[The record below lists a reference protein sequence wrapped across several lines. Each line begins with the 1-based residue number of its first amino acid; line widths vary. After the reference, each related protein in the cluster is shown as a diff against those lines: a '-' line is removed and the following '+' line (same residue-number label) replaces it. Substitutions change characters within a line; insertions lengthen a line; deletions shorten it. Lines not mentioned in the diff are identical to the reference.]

1 MATYVCLV
9 NYTEMGITKI
19 KDSPKRLEKVR
30 KLAKKLGGE
39 MKDFYLCLGVYDIVA
54 IFEMPDNRKA
64 ATLALKLG
72 SMGAV
77 RTTTLVA
84 FGEKDY
90 RKIIRALPA

>member
-1 MATYVCLV
+1 MATYVSLV
-9 NYTEMGITKI
+9 GYTEMGITKI

-39 MKDFYLCLGVYDIVA
+39 LKQFYLCLGAYDIVA
-54 IFEMPDNRKA
+54 VYEMPDNMKA
-64 ATLALKLG
+64 ATFALKLG

-77 RTTTLVA
+77 RTTTMVA

-90 RKIIRALPA
+90 RKIIKALPA